1 MCQYDSSFCK
11 EGVGVANYVPS
22 FAKLCSAACV
32 YSFDYKISLEINVS
46 V

>member
-1 MCQYDSSFCK
+1 MIVVVEALAWS
-11 EGVGVANYVPS
+11 NYVPC
-22 FAKLCSAACV
+22 FANLCSASCV